1 VTHVA
6 GFSIGEK
13 GNLKTFMKSLN
24 VGHYFSAYIGM
35 KLLKILCEVQDLSA
49 LEAELVHAHVCKA
62 EEERRASPWVF

>member
-1 VTHVA
+1 
-6 GFSIGEK
+6 
-13 GNLKTFMKSLN
+13 MKSLN